1 MDNRWINN
9 SLKKQYFKNI
19 QSGPYS
25 IDQSV
30 RSYLLLSLKC
40 VAGPS
45 WAMLFPATLYKGP
58 SDCPL
63 CCASRQRRGMR
74 QASLWEN
81 WCLTVNAV
89 ALIFQRLTEI
99 LLDYLSSYK
108 KIFKIKNE
116 IPLTNLWVADCV
128 DKKGEPQTS
137 ARKSFLLG
145 WPMVNFVATFC
156 SSEVKEQ
163 WRSSLQR
170 YITLAV
176 EKDHSK
182 SIPLQI
188 STKDCK
194 KSSYS
199 VTVTISNSD
208 TANDII
214 HKALSMLGI
223 TFLTSHMFLP

>member
-1 MDNRWINN
+1 MEWKNCWMCCSSPFLEDDSPTISTEDADHTPLIHGPVKLKRGWRRQKRHLFLFSDVLIISN
-9 SLKKQYFKNI
+9 SN
-19 QSGPYS
+19 
-25 IDQSV
+25 
-30 RSYLLLSLKC
+30 
-40 VAGPS
+40 
-45 WAMLFPATLYKGP
+45 
-58 SDCPL
+58 
-63 CCASRQRRGMR
+63 
-74 QASLWEN
+74 
-81 WCLTVNAV
+81 
-89 ALIFQRLTEI
+89 
-99 LLDYLSSYK
+99 YK

-223 TFLTSHMFLP
+223 TDSILVLKDIFQKF